1 MPKWRI
7 RVTVPAGRSG
17 CRVLAAALAGFQA
30 GELILAEP
38 APDADELTADVVVE
52 LGDDDE
58 LGRLLRELHA
68 ISRQVLI
75 SRVRQPEQHATPS
88 GRRAIRVR
96 SLRAPAGV
104 VR

>member
-7 RVTVPAGRSG
+7 RVAVPADRSG
-17 CRVLAAALAGFQA
+17 CQVLAAALAGFQA
-30 GELILAEP
+30 SELILAEP
-38 APDADELTADVVVE
+38 APDAAELTADVVVE

-68 ISRQVLI
+68 ISPQVFI
-75 SRVRQPEQHATPS
+75 SRVRQPEQRLTRS
-88 GRRAIRVR
+88 GRRPIRVR
-96 SLRAPAGV
+96 RLRAPAGI

>member
-17 CRVLAAALAGFQA
+17 CQVLAVALLGFQA
-30 GELILAEP
+30 EELILAEP
-38 APDADELTADVVVE
+38 VPDADELTADVVVE
-52 LGDDDE
+52 LGNDDE
-58 LGRLLRELHA
+58 LGKLLRELHA
-68 ISRQVLI
+68 ISPQVFI

-96 SLRAPAGV
+96 KLRAAAGV
-104 VR
+104 SR